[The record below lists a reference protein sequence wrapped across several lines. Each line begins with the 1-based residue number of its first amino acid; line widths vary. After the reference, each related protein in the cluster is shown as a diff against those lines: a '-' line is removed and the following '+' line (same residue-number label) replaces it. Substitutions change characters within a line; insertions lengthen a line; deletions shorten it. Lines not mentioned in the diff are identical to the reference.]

1 MMASDDDEDED
12 LEAVERPMTSTEWL
26 CRHRLA
32 FEAKRR
38 WLHEEVDRMMDRLC
52 GLHCRELA

>member
-1 MMASDDDEDED
+1 MATDDDKD
-12 LEAVERPMTSTEWL
+12 LEAVEQPMTMTEWL